1 MLKLN
6 TKVKVEND
14 ITSFTGTIERIMKW
28 QNPFSILKKKGVDY
42 VVRAD
47 DDNELYKCT
56 EEEVQEI

>member
-6 TKVKVEND
+6 TKVRVKNKN
-14 ITSFTGTIERIMKW
+14 TSFTGTIERIMKW
-28 QNPFSILKKKGVDY
+28 KNPFSKTKGVDY

-56 EEEVQEI
+56 EEEISII